1 MSFYKERIYPHLVSA
16 LGNPKPIAEI
26 RKRIVPLAQGDVLE
40 IGVGPGV
47 NFPHYDSARVKKVYA
62 LEPNLG
68 MLRRADK
75 QRRNTNLEVE
85 FLDLPGERI
94 PLADMSVDTVVSTFT
109 LCTIPGVV
117 EAIQGLRRVLKPGGK
132 FIFFEHG
139 LSPDTAVQSWQKRT
153 EPLFQWA
160 FEGCHVTRNIPA
172 LSSKPDSRLSR
183 WTRAI
188 WRRSRSAGRIV
199 FGESQ
204 VSRNTR
210 LYAAW
215 QHRTKAHFIRTSD
228 YFDASRRLR

>member
-62 LEPNLG
+62 LEPNAG

-117 EAIQGLRRVLKPGGK
+117 EAIQGLRRVLKPDGK

-139 LSPDTAVQSWQKRT
+139 LSPDDSVKRWQKRT

-172 LSSKPDSRLSR
+172 LI
-183 WTRAI
+183 TE
-188 WRRSRSAGRIV
+188 AGLKIEQMDTGYLAPFPKCGSYCFWGV
-199 FGESQ
+199 AG
-204 VSRNTR
+204 
-210 LYAAW
+210 
-215 QHRTKAHFIRTSD
+215 
-228 YFDASRRLR
+228 LR

>member
-1 MSFYKERIYPHLVSA
+1 MSFYRERIYPQLVSA

-26 RKRIVPLAQGDVLE
+26 RKRIVPLAEGDVLE

-47 NFPHYDSARVKKVYA
+47 NFPHYDSARVNKVYA
-62 LEPNLG
+62 LEPNPG
-68 MLRRADK
+68 MYRRANEE
-75 QRRNTNLEVE
+75 RRKTNLKVE

-94 PLADMSVDTVVSTFT
+94 PLPGMSVDTVVSTFT

-139 LSPDTAVQSWQKRT
+139 LSPDLPVQRWQKRT

-172 LSSKPDSRLSR
+172 LI
-183 WTRAI
+183 TE
-188 WRRSRSAGRIV
+188 AGFRIEKLETGYMAPFPKCGSYCFWGV
-199 FGESQ
+199 AG
-204 VSRNTR
+204 
-210 LYAAW
+210 L
-215 QHRTKAHFIRTSD
+215 
-228 YFDASRRLR
+228 